1 MPDSLPLVR
10 KPRPGDRGAFP
21 DRTGLEAR
29 VSANSEIVG
38 ARHLDALPRD
48 VDRLLE
54 RHGTSLPR
62 YLDAQRWR
70 DIAASHARWPLLWTR
85 QPNLPGESS

>member
-10 KPRPGDRGAFP
+10 KPRSGSNAQ
-21 DRTGLEAR
+21 
-29 VSANSEIVG
+29 ANHSEREEPKASTDFLVVG
-38 ARHLDALPRD
+38 ARQLDVPPRD
-48 VDRLLE
+48 VARLLE

-70 DIAASHARWPLLWTR
+70 NVAASRERWPQLWTR
-85 QPNLPGESS
+85 LPKLPGSGS